1 MPLPTGDTIG
11 LLADNL
17 RLRNS
22 VLPISARS
30 ATRWARGLNLPRGGE
45 TVLYTGLTYQLVPY
59 IAAMSKSQE
68 KIEDSWLAQFVSVGR
83 LVNKVVNVSAFM
95 ALPSK
100 TMQEEFDRVLVNI
113 ARLLKQA
120 GVDFGCLY
128 EDDLYSGALAYDLG
142 ADQVVQDHAVKIYQ
156 IFKKYGVKNVI
167 TLDPHTTHMLR
178 GVFPSMLKGYEVNVK
193 SYLEVLVEKN
203 IAPLKGLGVEAVL
216 HDSCVYARYENVLSE
231 QRTLLAGAGVTVR
244 EPKDAGKYTLCC
256 GGPAESLFPKRAA
269 AGAKMRAQQLRQAGD
284 KAITMCPICYVN
296 LMKAAG
302 EDKTDLKLEDIS
314 GYLVQ
319 AYCKKE

>member
-17 RLRNS
+17 RLRKS
-22 VLPISARS
+22 VLPISAKS
-30 ATRWARGLNLPRGGE
+30 ATRWARGLDLPRGGE

-59 IAAMSKSQE
+59 IAAIAKAQE

-100 TMQEEFDRVLVNI
+100 AMQGEFDRVLVNI

-120 GVDFGCLY
+120 GVEFGYLY

-142 ADQVVQDHAVKIYQ
+142 ADQVVEAHAQRIHE

-178 GVFPSMLKGYEVNVK
+178 SVFPAMVRGYEVNVK

-203 IAPLKGLGVEAVL
+203 IVPLKGLGGEAVL

-231 QRTLLAGAGVTVR
+231 QRTLLAGAGVAVR
-244 EPKDAGKYTLCC
+244 EPRDSGKYTLCC

-269 AGAKMRAQQLRQAGD
+269 AGAKKRVEQLKEAGD
-284 KAITMCPICYVN
+284 RGITMCPICYVN
-296 LMKAAG
+296 LMKAAADDKAG
-302 EDKTDLKLEDIS
+302 EIKLDDIS
-314 GYLVQ
+314 AYLVQ
-319 AYCKKE
+319 AYCK